1 MLKTKAKTQLT
12 CRAFCCVLGG
22 FIAYMQL
29 GVALFIHANIQPY
42 VAYQFFGE
50 KNTVTSVDQVY
61 MHSKDSF
68 FATYL
73 IFALCMIGMVMGLSV
88 GKALL
93 LPETVTMNGQAG
105 GQSGKGTPFAQEP
118 RNPRNVYLIGS
129 LCCAAS
135 MLASSAVVDVS
146 FLAFAALFGYLSG
159 FFAGTA
165 YQAPMHAA

>member
-22 FIAYMQL
+22 FVAYMQL

-42 VAYQFFGE
+42 IAYQFFVE
-50 KNTVTSVDQVY
+50 KDTVTSVDQVY
-61 MHSKDSF
+61 THSKDNF

-93 LPETVTMNGQAG
+93 LPESVLIRGQPG
-105 GQSGKGTPFAQEP
+105 G
-118 RNPRNVYLIGS
+118 
-129 LCCAAS
+129 
-135 MLASSAVVDVS
+135 
-146 FLAFAALFGYLSG
+146 
-159 FFAGTA
+159 
-165 YQAPMHAA
+165 